1 MEQRSRIG
9 SRLSGVAKG
18 MEGLS
23 LDLTQAAKSNEAGS
37 YLKFMVLLG
46 WFKMKIEWL
55 DNQNLEQELKNLA
68 CGNHWILSVVAWPV
82 LGRVENEEISYW

>member
-46 WFKMKIEWL
+46 
-55 DNQNLEQELKNLA
+55 
-68 CGNHWILSVVAWPV
+68 
-82 LGRVENEEISYW
+82 